1 MKTIIE
7 IANNFTMKRF
17 KTASDKDGHCDGEF
31 YNLLGDAIHDYTKLK
46 VEQAV
51 EVALRVASEK
61 LSHIVCSTTGERLGS
76 EYILSLLPEIM
87 EELNNG
93 K

>member
-1 MKTIIE
+1 MKTFEEYFPGIEYQELFNHLSEHHDLTCTQSEMDEIIN
-7 IANNFTMKRF
+7 I
-17 KTASDKDGHCDGEF
+17 
-31 YNLLGDAIHDYTKLK
+31 TKK
-46 VEQAV
+46 FNQKQAV

-61 LSHIVCSTTGERLGS
+61 VSNIVCSTTGERLGS
-76 EYILSLLPEIM
+76 EYILSLLPEII